1 MSHCFPNLRVH
12 HSQFNAKIPSPRNTL
27 STKPVER
34 SVSPPPLDG
43 VSVLE
48 LGASAAAITVTVA
61 VTVAGRSPPSML
73 AKIVF
78 SWFVFSFSSFSS

>member
-1 MSHCFPNLRVH
+1 MSHCLPNVRVH

-34 SVSPPPLDG
+34 SGSPPPLDG

-48 LGASAAAITVTVA
+48 LGASAAAITVP
-61 VTVAGRSPPSML
+61 VAGRSPPSML

-78 SWFVFSFSSFSS
+78 SWFVFSFSS